1 MKKLIRDEQRI
12 ENIWH
17 CICRIREVVATTSRD
32 DLPTNEPAQE
42 QLFFNL
48 MILGEASNRLS
59 EEFRAAH
66 ADIPWSKIIGMRN
79 VLIHDY
85 TDIDFDIAWQ
95 VVSHDIVELGRQVK
109 PIFDALPPVDP
120 LPDIIDSL

>member
-17 CICRIREVVATTSRD
+17 CICRIKEVATTTSRD